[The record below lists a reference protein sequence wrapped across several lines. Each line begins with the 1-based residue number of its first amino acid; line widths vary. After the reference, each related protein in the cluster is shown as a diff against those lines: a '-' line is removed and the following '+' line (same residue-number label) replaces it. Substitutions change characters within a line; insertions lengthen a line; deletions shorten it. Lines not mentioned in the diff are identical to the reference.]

1 MFCKPD
7 KGNGVIVLDRSDFNN
22 KMYNIIHDQLKFKP
36 LSEDPTEKRKAS
48 LQRYLRVLY
57 NKGIFSE
64 GTYRKIHPC
73 GSNRSGF
80 LACLRCI
87 NQMLL

>member
-7 KGNGVIVLDRSDFNN
+7 KGNGVIVLDRSDYNN

-57 NKGIFSE
+57 NKGILKGLIE
-64 GTYRKIHPC
+64 
-73 GSNRSGF
+73 RSIQWHVDLTHQGF
-80 LACLRCI
+80 
-87 NQMLL
+87 